1 MLHLFHPA
9 MVHFSIAF
17 LVVGGAGEAW
27 GLLADR
33 ERLMRFCGTLVVI
46 GTLTLIPTIVTG
58 YLAANTVALSDDARP
73 VLDAHERNG
82 VLLLGLFVATLFW
95 KGWTRGRIP
104 RSQRPWYAIV
114 LLLGVLLAAY
124 SALLGGE
131 LVYGNGIGVL

>member
-9 MVHFSIAF
+9 MVHFSVAF
-17 LVVGGAGEAW
+17 LIVGGAGEAC
-27 GLLADR
+27 GLFADR
-33 ERLMRFCGTLVVI
+33 ERLVRFGGTLVVI
-46 GTLTLIPTIVTG
+46 GTLSLIPTIVTG
-58 YLAANTVALSDDARP
+58 YLAANTVVLSDDARP

-104 RSQRPWYAIV
+104 RSQRPWYAIL

-131 LVYGNGIGVL
+131 LVYSKGIGVL